1 MKPTDILSKD
11 EIVGFTQRS
20 DALGWWMVI
29 SNWAIIA
36 LTFSVIAVW
45 TNPITLLL
53 GALLLA
59 GRQLGLAVLMHEA
72 GHKTLFKTDQLN
84 RMVGQ
89 WLCAYP
95 VLGDCLAYG
104 SSHRIHHRT
113 AGTPDDPDLPNYQSY
128 PVTKAS
134 FLRKL
139 NRDFSGQTGIKLLAA
154 TLVSSRRNMMLREG
168 EQTNAAIQG
177 LVVNAL
183 LFLTL
188 AGFGVGELYFL
199 WVIAYVFIYPAF
211 ARIRQVAE
219 HGAVPNLFN
228 TDPRLNTRTTLPRWY
243 ERPFISPNFVNYH
256 LEHHLLASVPCYRLP
271 RLHRRLKARGFY
283 DGHQAAIAKGYWD
296 VITRAVPEFAQ
307 ETANTQ
313 NNR

>member
-11 EIVGFTQRS
+11 EIACFTRRS
-20 DALGWWMVI
+20 DALGGWMVV

-36 LTFSVIAVW
+36 LIFSVIAVW
-45 TNPITLLL
+45 TNLITLLL
-53 GALLLA
+53 GVLLLA
-59 GRQLGLAVLMHEA
+59 GRQLGLAILMHEA
-72 GHKTLFKTDQLN
+72 GHKTLFRTDTLN
-84 RMVGQ
+84 RIVGQ

-95 VLGDCLAYG
+95 VLGDCDAYG

-139 NRDFSGQTGIKLLAA
+139 KRDFSGQTGIKLLAA
-154 TLVSSRRNMMLREG
+154 ALLAGRRNMMLREG
-168 EQTNAAIQG
+168 EQTHAALQG
-177 LVVNAL
+177 LAVNAL
-183 LFLTL
+183 LCLVL
-188 AGFGVGELYFL
+188 ASFGVGELYLL
-199 WVIAYVFIYPAF
+199 WVIAYVFVYPAF

-219 HGAVPNLFN
+219 HGAVPNLFH

-271 RLHRRLKARGFY
+271 GLHRQLKARGFY
-283 DGHQAAIAKGYWD
+283 NGHQAAIARGYWD
-296 VITRAVPEFAQ
+296 VITRAVPELAQ
-307 ETANTQ
+307 ATVNT
-313 NNR
+313 